1 MNLIPAYTLLAICVA
16 IHAVGLILMLRW
28 MAKRALDESVVL
40 WKDVWLLVRVSWI
53 IVALHLVEI
62 LIWAGFYASVD
73 CMPDM
78 DTAFYFSA
86 VTYTTVGY
94 GDLLLPVEWRG
105 LAGAEALTGIL
116 MTGLSTGFF
125 FTVLSRMIP
134 TTRLRRGVH
143 TAKC

>member
-1 MNLIPAYTLLAICVA
+1 MANR
-16 IHAVGLILMLRW
+16 AVD
-28 MAKRALDESVVL
+28 KSVVL

-53 IVALHLVEI
+53 IVALHILEV
-62 LIWAGFYASVD
+62 LIWAGFYAGVD

-134 TTRLRRGVH
+134 TSRPRR
-143 TAKC
+143 